1 MSKVFQEEFLKG
13 YKPGDPN
20 AVLEKVVKREDRQP
34 TKSDIAH
41 GWIKGVAE
49 GIGNVVKGIG
59 ELVENIQIKDTSVEG
74 EKGGGLEG
82 MPDWVSP
89 TGNVRRSAND
99 IMVDPKYVTIDKGK
113 LNDVLK
119 GRREEDVKPEWDVG
133 GVHYVSEDREKTAL
147 YVLVLDCMNFCFWPS
162 KNSAM
167 QYNHVAIALKNIA
180 ENEVEGFRFTP
191 GKLRD
196 VDATFFDEEVDPLL
210 PEGVNMPDKEE
221 RVGLLRELGSTLIY
235 RHKGSALNMI
245 RSASKSAER

>member
-1 MSKVFQEEFLKG
+1 
-13 YKPGDPN
+13 
-20 AVLEKVVKREDRQP
+20 
-34 TKSDIAH
+34 
-41 GWIKGVAE
+41 
-49 GIGNVVKGIG
+49 
-59 ELVENIQIKDTSVEG
+59 
-74 EKGGGLEG
+74 
-82 MPDWVSP
+82 
-89 TGNVRRSAND
+89 
-99 IMVDPKYVTIDKGK
+99 
-113 LNDVLK
+113 
-119 GRREEDVKPEWDVG
+119 
-133 GVHYVSEDREKTAL
+133 
-147 YVLVLDCMNFCFWPS
+147 
-162 KNSAM
+162 M